1 MNLRRCFAT
10 TLAFG
15 ALALPVL
22 AQEAPQDQD
31 APRRERA
38 RILQRNRGLDAAQI
52 FEQLDQNQDN
62 KLSQEEIGERQRL
75 LQADAD
81 QDGSV
86 TREELQNLLA
96 RRRDQ
101 AEPQLNAEQFFAR
114 LDQNK
119 DEKITK
125 EELNERSQWLLSA
138 DANEDGEITLAEAKA
153 GLERLRERSR
163 FRFDPEQTFTR
174 LDENQDGK
182 LQKDELRGPF
192 AAGLTDLDADND
204 GEITKQEFLA
214 RADRIRARLA
224 QAFQI
229 PTVEEMFTQYDA
241 NQDGKLVKDELP
253 ERTADFVLRADRD
266 SDGAVTK
273 EELQAARERM
283 QRQRENREEGE
294 RPQAEAPPQAEATP
308 KADADASDKEKN
320 DADDK

>member
-1 MNLRRCFAT
+1 MNLRRCFAAAMA
-10 TLAFG
+10 LG
-15 ALALPVL
+15 ALTLPAW
-22 AQEAPQDQD
+22 AQEAQQDQD

-38 RILQRNRGLDAAQI
+38 RILQRNRGLDAEQI

-101 AEPQLNAEQFFAR
+101 AEPQLNAEQLFAR

-125 EELNERSQWLLSA
+125 EELNERTQWLLSA
-138 DANEDGEITLAEAKA
+138 DANEDGEITLAEAQA
-153 GLERLRERSR
+153 SLERMRERGR

-192 AAGLTDLDADND
+192 AAGLADLDADND

-214 RADRIRARLA
+214 RADRIRERLA
-224 QAFQI
+224 QAFRM
-229 PTVEEMFTQYDA
+229 PTVDEMFTQYDA

-266 SDGAVTK
+266 NDGAVTK
-273 EELQAARERM
+273 EELQAARERI
-283 QRQRENREEGE
+283 QQQREDREEGE
-294 RPQAEAPPQAEATP
+294 RPQAEATP
-308 KADADASDKEKN
+308 KADADAADKEKN
-320 DADDK
+320 ESDDK

>member
-1 MNLRRCFAT
+1 MNLRRCFAAAMA
-10 TLAFG
+10 LG
-15 ALALPVL
+15 ALTLPAW

-38 RILQRNRGLDAAQI
+38 KILQRNRGLDAEQI
-52 FEQLDQNQDN
+52 FEQLDQNQDS
-62 KLSQEEIGERQRL
+62 KLSQEEIGERERL

-81 QDGSV
+81 QDGFV

-101 AEPQLNAEQFFAR
+101 AEPQLNAEQLFAR

-153 GLERLRERSR
+153 GLERMRERSR

-229 PTVEEMFTQYDA
+229 PTVDEMFTQYDA

-266 SDGAVTK
+266 NDGAVTK

-283 QRQRENREEGE
+283 QRQREDREEGE

-308 KADADASDKEKN
+308 KADAAASDKEKN
-320 DADDK
+320 DSDDK